1 MKYVFIVNPESA
13 KGNAMKIIG
22 NIEKVCKKE
31 KLEYEIC
38 YTLAPGD
45 ATRLAQSYKDQE
57 NIIYA
62 VGGDGT
68 LSEVLNGIVGTKNKL
83 GIIPAGSGNDFYRT
97 IKELGKTEIKSDV
110 GVINGKYF
118 LNIACVGIDAEV
130 ANNVP
135 LMKKKNIKI
144 KNLYTAS
151 IIYTFTH
158 FKFKEIHFESE
169 EKDETN
175 NFTILSICNG
185 RYYGG
190 GYNISPKASLEDGT
204 FEVYYTEKQKMPTI
218 INLLL
223 KLKKGKLEE
232 DKRIQHFKTNK
243 IQVTSKQPIRFNV
256 DGETIE
262 NTKFEI
268 KIIQNAVTIYHNAN
282 LEKSFLSVR
291 GRFLNWHFCQL
302 GDVSLT
308 DKSVRWG
315 THLQQSKNKANYWNT
330 SKI

>member
-1 MKYVFIVNPESA
+1 MKYIFIVNPESA

-22 NIEKVCKKE
+22 NIEKVCKQE
-31 KLEYEIC
+31 HIEYEVC
-38 YTLAPGD
+38 YTLAQGD
-45 ATRLAQSYKDQE
+45 ATRLAQSYKDEE

-68 LSEVLNGIVGTKNKL
+68 LSEVLNGGVGTKNKI

-97 IKELGKTEIKSDV
+97 VKELGKTEIESDV
-110 GVINGKYF
+110 GVVNGKYF

-135 LMKKKNIKI
+135 LMKKKNVKV

-151 IIYTFTH
+151 ILYTFTH
-158 FKFKEIHFESE
+158 FKFKQIHFKSQ
-169 EKDETN
+169 EKDEKGK
-175 NFTILSICNG
+175 FTILSICNG

-190 GYNISPKASLEDGT
+190 GYNISPKASLEDNY
-204 FEVYYTEKQKMPTI
+204 FDVYYINKLRLSSI

-223 KLKKGKLEE
+223 KLKKGKLEQ
-232 DKRIQHFKTNK
+232 DKRTNHFKTNN
-243 IQVTSKQPIRFNV
+243 ITVTSEEPIRFNV

-268 KIIQNAVTIYHNAN
+268 KIIPKAIKIYHNAE
-282 LEKSFLSVR
+282 LESKFLSV
-291 GRFLNWHFCQL
+291 
-302 GDVSLT
+302 
-308 DKSVRWG
+308 
-315 THLQQSKNKANYWNT
+315 
-330 SKI
+330 

>member
-1 MKYVFIVNPESA
+1 MKYIFIVNPESA

-22 NIEKVCKKE
+22 NIEKVCKQE
-31 KLEYEIC
+31 HIEYEVC
-38 YTLAPGD
+38 YTLAQGD
-45 ATRLAQSYKDQE
+45 ATRLAQSYKDDE

-68 LSEVLNGIVGTKNKL
+68 LSEVLNGVVGTKNKI

-97 IKELGKTEIKSDV
+97 VKELGKTEIESDV
-110 GVINGKYF
+110 GVVNGKYF

-135 LMKKKNIKI
+135 LMKKKNVKV

-151 IIYTFTH
+151 ILYTFTH
-158 FKFKEIHFESE
+158 FKFKQIHFKSQ
-169 EKDETN
+169 EKDEKG

-190 GYNISPKASLEDGT
+190 GYNISPKASLEDNY
-204 FEVYYTEKQKMPTI
+204 FDVYYINKLRLPSI

-223 KLKKGKLEE
+223 KLKKGKLEQ
-232 DKRIQHFKTNK
+232 DKRTNHFKTNN
-243 IQVTSKQPIRFNV
+243 ITVTSEEPIRFNV

-268 KIIQNAVTIYHNAN
+268 KIIPKAIKIYHNAE
-282 LEKSFLSVR
+282 LESKFLSV
-291 GRFLNWHFCQL
+291 
-302 GDVSLT
+302 
-308 DKSVRWG
+308 
-315 THLQQSKNKANYWNT
+315 
-330 SKI
+330 

>member
-1 MKYVFIVNPESA
+1 MKYIFIVNPESA

-22 NIEKVCKKE
+22 NIEKVCKQE
-31 KLEYEIC
+31 HIEYEVC
-38 YTLAPGD
+38 YSLAQGD
-45 ATRLAQSYKDQE
+45 ATRLAQSYKDEE

-68 LSEVLNGIVGTKNKL
+68 LSEVLNGVIGTKNKI

-97 IKELGKTEIKSDV
+97 VKELAKAEIESDV
-110 GVINGKYF
+110 GVVNGKYF

-135 LMKKKNIKI
+135 LMKKKNVKV

-151 IIYTFTH
+151 ILYTFTH
-158 FKFKEIHFESE
+158 FKFKQIHFKSQ
-169 EKDETN
+169 EKDEKG

-190 GYNISPKASLEDGT
+190 GYNISPKASLEDNY
-204 FEVYYTEKQKMPTI
+204 FDVYYINKLRLPSI

-223 KLKKGKLEE
+223 KLKKGKLEQ
-232 DKRIQHFKTNK
+232 DKRTNHFKTNN
-243 IQVTSKQPIRFNV
+243 ITVTSEEPIRFNV

-268 KIIQNAVTIYHNAN
+268 KIIPKAIKIYHNAE
-282 LEKSFLSVR
+282 LESKFLSV
-291 GRFLNWHFCQL
+291 
-302 GDVSLT
+302 
-308 DKSVRWG
+308 
-315 THLQQSKNKANYWNT
+315 
-330 SKI
+330 

>member
-1 MKYVFIVNPESA
+1 MKYIFIVNPESA

-22 NIEKVCKKE
+22 NIEKVCKQE
-31 KLEYEIC
+31 HIEYEVC
-38 YTLAPGD
+38 YTLAQGD
-45 ATRLAQSYKDQE
+45 ATRLAQSYKDDE

-68 LSEVLNGIVGTKNKL
+68 LSEVLNGVIGTKNKI

-97 IKELGKTEIKSDV
+97 VKELAKAEIESDV
-110 GVINGKYF
+110 GVVNGKYF

-135 LMKKKNIKI
+135 LMKKKNVKV

-151 IIYTFTH
+151 ILYTFTH
-158 FKFKEIHFESE
+158 FKFKQIHFKSQ
-169 EKDETN
+169 EKDEKG

-190 GYNISPKASLEDGT
+190 GYNISPKASLEDNY
-204 FEVYYTEKQKMPTI
+204 FDVYYINKLRLPSI

-223 KLKKGKLEE
+223 KLKKGKLEQ
-232 DKRIQHFKTNK
+232 DKRTNHFKTNNST
-243 IQVTSKQPIRFNV
+243 VTSEEPIRFNV

-268 KIIQNAVTIYHNAN
+268 KIIPKAIKIYHNAE
-282 LEKSFLSVR
+282 LESKFLSV
-291 GRFLNWHFCQL
+291 
-302 GDVSLT
+302 
-308 DKSVRWG
+308 
-315 THLQQSKNKANYWNT
+315 
-330 SKI
+330 

>member
-1 MKYVFIVNPESA
+1 MKYIFIVNPESA

-22 NIEKVCKKE
+22 NIEKVCKQE
-31 KLEYEIC
+31 HIEYEVC
-38 YTLAPGD
+38 YTLAQGD
-45 ATRLAQSYKDQE
+45 ATRLAQSYKDEE

-68 LSEVLNGIVGTKNKL
+68 LSEVLNGVVGTKNKI

-97 IKELGKTEIKSDV
+97 VKELAKAEIESDV
-110 GVINGKYF
+110 GVVNGKYF

-135 LMKKKNIKI
+135 LMKKKNIKV

-151 IIYTFTH
+151 ILYTFTH
-158 FKFKEIHFESE
+158 FKFKQIHFKSQ
-169 EKDETN
+169 EKDEKG

-190 GYNISPKASLEDGT
+190 GYNISPKASLEDNY
-204 FEVYYTEKQKMPTI
+204 FDVYYINKLRLPSI

-223 KLKKGKLEE
+223 KLKKGKLEQ
-232 DKRIQHFKTNK
+232 DKRTNHFKTNN
-243 IQVTSKQPIRFNV
+243 ITVTSEEPIRFNV

-268 KIIQNAVTIYHNAN
+268 KIIPKAIKIYHNAE
-282 LEKSFLSVR
+282 LESKFLSV
-291 GRFLNWHFCQL
+291 
-302 GDVSLT
+302 
-308 DKSVRWG
+308 
-315 THLQQSKNKANYWNT
+315 
-330 SKI
+330 

>member
-1 MKYVFIVNPESA
+1 MKYIFIVNPESA

-22 NIEKVCKKE
+22 NIEKVCKQE
-31 KLEYEIC
+31 HIEYEVC
-38 YTLAPGD
+38 YTLAQGD
-45 ATRLAQSYKDQE
+45 ATRLAQSYKDDE

-68 LSEVLNGIVGTKNKL
+68 LSEVLNGVIGTKNKI

-97 IKELGKTEIKSDV
+97 VKELGKTEIESDV
-110 GVINGKYF
+110 GVVNGKYF

-135 LMKKKNIKI
+135 LMKKKNVKV

-151 IIYTFTH
+151 ILYTFTH
-158 FKFKEIHFESE
+158 FKFKQIHFKSQ
-169 EKDETN
+169 EKDEKG

-190 GYNISPKASLEDGT
+190 GYNISPKASLEDNY
-204 FEVYYTEKQKMPTI
+204 FDVYYINKLRLSSI

-223 KLKKGKLEE
+223 KLKKGKLEQ
-232 DKRIQHFKTNK
+232 DKRTNHFKTNN
-243 IQVTSKQPIRFNV
+243 ITVTSEEPIRFNV

-268 KIIQNAVTIYHNAN
+268 KIIPKAIKIYHNAE
-282 LEKSFLSVR
+282 LESKFLSV
-291 GRFLNWHFCQL
+291 
-302 GDVSLT
+302 
-308 DKSVRWG
+308 
-315 THLQQSKNKANYWNT
+315 
-330 SKI
+330 

>member
-1 MKYVFIVNPESA
+1 MKYIFIVNPESA

-22 NIEKVCKKE
+22 NIEKVCKQE
-31 KLEYEIC
+31 HIEYEVC
-38 YTLAPGD
+38 YTLAQGD
-45 ATRLAQSYKDQE
+45 ATRLAQSYKDDE

-68 LSEVLNGIVGTKNKL
+68 LSEVLNGVIGTKNKI

-97 IKELGKTEIKSDV
+97 VKELGKTEIESDV
-110 GVINGKYF
+110 GVVNGKYF

-135 LMKKKNIKI
+135 LMKKKNIKV

-151 IIYTFTH
+151 ILYTFTH
-158 FKFKEIHFESE
+158 FKFKQIHFKSQ
-169 EKDETN
+169 EKDEKG

-190 GYNISPKASLEDGT
+190 GYNISPKASLEDNY
-204 FEVYYTEKQKMPTI
+204 FDVYYINKLRLPSI

-223 KLKKGKLEE
+223 KLKKGKLEQ
-232 DKRIQHFKTNK
+232 DKRTNHFKTNN
-243 IQVTSKQPIRFNV
+243 ITVTSEEPIRFNV

-268 KIIQNAVTIYHNAN
+268 KIIPKAIKIYHNVE
-282 LEKSFLSVR
+282 LESKFLSV
-291 GRFLNWHFCQL
+291 
-302 GDVSLT
+302 
-308 DKSVRWG
+308 
-315 THLQQSKNKANYWNT
+315 
-330 SKI
+330 

>member
-1 MKYVFIVNPESA
+1 MKYIFIVNPESA

-22 NIEKVCKKE
+22 NIEKVCKQE
-31 KLEYEIC
+31 HIEYEVC
-38 YTLAPGD
+38 YTLAQGD
-45 ATRLAQSYKDQE
+45 ATRLAQSYKDDE

-68 LSEVLNGIVGTKNKL
+68 LSEVLNGVIGTKNKI

-97 IKELGKTEIKSDV
+97 VKELAKAEIESDV
-110 GVINGKYF
+110 GVVNGKYF

-135 LMKKKNIKI
+135 LMKKKNVKV

-151 IIYTFTH
+151 ILYTFTH
-158 FKFKEIHFESE
+158 FKFKQIHFKSQ
-169 EKDETN
+169 EKDEKG

-190 GYNISPKASLEDGT
+190 GYNISPKASLEDNY
-204 FEVYYTEKQKMPTI
+204 FDVYYINKLRLPSI

-223 KLKKGKLEE
+223 KLKKGKLEQ
-232 DKRIQHFKTNK
+232 DKRTNHFKTNN
-243 IQVTSKQPIRFNV
+243 ITVTSEEPIRFNV

-268 KIIQNAVTIYHNAN
+268 KIIPKAIKIYHNAE
-282 LEKSFLSVR
+282 LESKFLSV
-291 GRFLNWHFCQL
+291 
-302 GDVSLT
+302 
-308 DKSVRWG
+308 
-315 THLQQSKNKANYWNT
+315 
-330 SKI
+330 

>member
-1 MKYVFIVNPESA
+1 MKYIFIVNPESA

-22 NIEKVCKKE
+22 NIEKVCKQE
-31 KLEYEIC
+31 HIEYEVC
-38 YTLAPGD
+38 YTLAQGD
-45 ATRLAQSYKDQE
+45 ATRLAQSYKDDE

-68 LSEVLNGIVGTKNKL
+68 LSEVLNGVVGTKNKI

-97 IKELGKTEIKSDV
+97 VKELGKTEIESDV
-110 GVINGKYF
+110 GVVNRKYF

-135 LMKKKNIKI
+135 LMKKKNVKV

-151 IIYTFTH
+151 ILYTFTH
-158 FKFKEIHFESE
+158 FKFKQIHFKSQ
-169 EKDETN
+169 EKDEKG

-190 GYNISPKASLEDGT
+190 GYNISPKASLEDNY
-204 FEVYYTEKQKMPTI
+204 FDVYYINKLRLPSI

-223 KLKKGKLEE
+223 KLKKGKLEQ
-232 DKRIQHFKTNK
+232 DKRTNHFKTNN
-243 IQVTSKQPIRFNV
+243 ITVTSEEPIRFNV

-268 KIIQNAVTIYHNAN
+268 KIIPKAIKIYHNAE
-282 LEKSFLSVR
+282 LESKFLSV
-291 GRFLNWHFCQL
+291 
-302 GDVSLT
+302 
-308 DKSVRWG
+308 
-315 THLQQSKNKANYWNT
+315 
-330 SKI
+330 

>member
-1 MKYVFIVNPESA
+1 MKYIFIVNPESA

-22 NIEKVCKKE
+22 NIEKVCKQE
-31 KLEYEIC
+31 HIEYEVC
-38 YTLAPGD
+38 YTLAQGD
-45 ATRLAQSYKDQE
+45 ATRLAQSYKDEE

-68 LSEVLNGIVGTKNKL
+68 LSEVLNGVVGTKNRI

-97 IKELGKTEIKSDV
+97 VKELGKTEIESDV

-135 LMKKKNIKI
+135 LMKKKNVKV

-151 IIYTFTH
+151 ILYTFTH
-158 FKFKEIHFESE
+158 FKFKQIHFKSQ
-169 EKDETN
+169 EKDEKG

-190 GYNISPKASLEDGT
+190 GYNISPKASLEDNY
-204 FEVYYTEKQKMPTI
+204 FDVYYINKLRLPSI
-218 INLLL
+218 VNLLL
-223 KLKKGKLEE
+223 KLKKGKLEQ
-232 DKRIQHFKTNK
+232 DKRTNHFKTNN
-243 IQVTSKQPIRFNV
+243 ITVTSEEPIRFNV

-268 KIIQNAVTIYHNAN
+268 KIIPKAIKISHNAE
-282 LEKSFLSVR
+282 LESKFLSV
-291 GRFLNWHFCQL
+291 
-302 GDVSLT
+302 
-308 DKSVRWG
+308 
-315 THLQQSKNKANYWNT
+315 
-330 SKI
+330 

>member
-1 MKYVFIVNPESA
+1 MKYIFIVNPESA

-22 NIEKVCKKE
+22 NIEKVCKQE
-31 KLEYEIC
+31 HMEYEVC
-38 YTLAPGD
+38 YTLAQGD
-45 ATRLAQSYKDQE
+45 ATRIAQSYKDEE

-68 LSEVLNGIVGTKNKL
+68 LSEVLNGVVGTKNKI

-97 IKELGKTEIKSDV
+97 IKELGKTEIESDV
-110 GVINGKYF
+110 GVVNGKYF

-135 LMKKKNIKI
+135 LMKKKNVKV

-158 FKFKEIHFESE
+158 FKFKQIHFKSQEKE
-169 EKDETN
+169 ETGS
-175 NFTILSICNG
+175 FSILSICNG

-190 GYNISPKASLEDGT
+190 GYNISPKASLDDNY
-204 FEVYYTEKQKMPTI
+204 FDVYYINKLRLPSI
-218 INLLL
+218 IKLLL
-223 KLKKGKLEE
+223 KLKKGKLEQ
-232 DKRIQHFKTNK
+232 DKRTNHFKTNN
-243 IQVTSKQPIRFNV
+243 ITVTSEEPIRFNV

-268 KIIQNAVTIYHNAN
+268 KIIPKAIKIYHNAE
-282 LEKSFLSVR
+282 LENKFLSV
-291 GRFLNWHFCQL
+291 
-302 GDVSLT
+302 
-308 DKSVRWG
+308 
-315 THLQQSKNKANYWNT
+315 
-330 SKI
+330 

>member
-1 MKYVFIVNPESA
+1 MKYIFIVNPESA

-22 NIEKVCKKE
+22 NIEKVCKQE
-31 KLEYEIC
+31 HIEYEVC
-38 YTLAPGD
+38 YTLAQED
-45 ATRLAQSYKDQE
+45 ATRLAQSYKDDE

-68 LSEVLNGIVGTKNKL
+68 LSEVLNGVIGTKNKI

-97 IKELGKTEIKSDV
+97 VKELAKAEIESDV
-110 GVINGKYF
+110 GVVNGKYF

-135 LMKKKNIKI
+135 LMKKKNVKV

-151 IIYTFTH
+151 ILYTFTH
-158 FKFKEIHFESE
+158 FKFKQIHFKSQ
-169 EKDETN
+169 EKDEKG

-190 GYNISPKASLEDGT
+190 GYNISPKASLEDNY
-204 FEVYYTEKQKMPTI
+204 FDVYYINKLRLPSI

-223 KLKKGKLEE
+223 KLKKGKLEQ
-232 DKRIQHFKTNK
+232 DKRTNHFKTNN
-243 IQVTSKQPIRFNV
+243 ITVTSEEPIRFNV

-268 KIIQNAVTIYHNAN
+268 KIIPKAIKIYHNAE
-282 LEKSFLSVR
+282 LESKFLSV
-291 GRFLNWHFCQL
+291 
-302 GDVSLT
+302 
-308 DKSVRWG
+308 
-315 THLQQSKNKANYWNT
+315 
-330 SKI
+330 

>member
-1 MKYVFIVNPESA
+1 MKYIFIVNPESA

-22 NIEKVCKKE
+22 NIEKVCKQE
-31 KLEYEIC
+31 HIEYEVC
-38 YTLAPGD
+38 YTLAQGD
-45 ATRLAQSYKDQE
+45 ATRLAQSYKDEE

-68 LSEVLNGIVGTKNKL
+68 LSEVLNGVVGTKNKI

-97 IKELGKTEIKSDV
+97 VKELGKTEIESDV
-110 GVINGKYF
+110 GVVNGKYF

-135 LMKKKNIKI
+135 LMKKKNVKV

-151 IIYTFTH
+151 ILYTFTH
-158 FKFKEIHFESE
+158 FKFKQIHFKSQ
-169 EKDETN
+169 EKDEKG

-190 GYNISPKASLEDGT
+190 GYNISPKASLDDNY
-204 FEVYYTEKQKMPTI
+204 FDVYYINKLRLPSI

-223 KLKKGKLEE
+223 KLKKGKLEQ
-232 DKRIQHFKTNK
+232 DKRTNHFKTNN
-243 IQVTSKQPIRFNV
+243 ITVTSEEPIRFNV

-268 KIIQNAVTIYHNAN
+268 KIIPKAIKIYHNAE
-282 LEKSFLSVR
+282 LESKFLSV
-291 GRFLNWHFCQL
+291 
-302 GDVSLT
+302 
-308 DKSVRWG
+308 
-315 THLQQSKNKANYWNT
+315 
-330 SKI
+330 

>member
-1 MKYVFIVNPESA
+1 MKYIFIVNPESA

-22 NIEKVCKKE
+22 NIEKVCKQE
-31 KLEYEIC
+31 HIEYEVC
-38 YTLAPGD
+38 YTLAQGD
-45 ATRLAQSYKDQE
+45 ATRLAQSYKDDE

-68 LSEVLNGIVGTKNKL
+68 LSEVLNGVIGTKNKI

-97 IKELGKTEIKSDV
+97 VKELAKAEIESDV
-110 GVINGKYF
+110 GVVNGKYF

-135 LMKKKNIKI
+135 LMKKKNVKV

-151 IIYTFTH
+151 ILYTFTH
-158 FKFKEIHFESE
+158 FKFKQIHFKSQ
-169 EKDETN
+169 EKDEKG

-190 GYNISPKASLEDGT
+190 GYNISPKASLEDNY
-204 FEVYYTEKQKMPTI
+204 FDVYYINKLTLPSI

-223 KLKKGKLEE
+223 KLKKGKLEQ
-232 DKRIQHFKTNK
+232 DKRTNHFKTNN
-243 IQVTSKQPIRFNV
+243 ITVTSEEPIRFNV

-268 KIIQNAVTIYHNAN
+268 KIIPKAIKIYHNAE
-282 LEKSFLSVR
+282 LESKFLSV
-291 GRFLNWHFCQL
+291 
-302 GDVSLT
+302 
-308 DKSVRWG
+308 
-315 THLQQSKNKANYWNT
+315 
-330 SKI
+330 

>member
-1 MKYVFIVNPESA
+1 MKYIFIVNPESA

-22 NIEKVCKKE
+22 NIEKVCKQE
-31 KLEYEIC
+31 HIEYEVC
-38 YTLAPGD
+38 YTLAQGD
-45 ATRLAQSYKDQE
+45 ATRLAQSYKDEE

-68 LSEVLNGIVGTKNKL
+68 LSEVLNGVVGTKNKI

-97 IKELGKTEIKSDV
+97 VKELGKTEIESDV
-110 GVINGKYF
+110 GVVNGKYF

-135 LMKKKNIKI
+135 LMKKKNIKV
-144 KNLYTAS
+144 KNLYTAT
-151 IIYTFTH
+151 ILYTFTH
-158 FKFKEIHFESE
+158 FKFKQIHFKSQ
-169 EKDETN
+169 EKDEKG

-190 GYNISPKASLEDGT
+190 GYNISPKASLEDNY
-204 FEVYYTEKQKMPTI
+204 FDVYYINKLRLPSI

-223 KLKKGKLEE
+223 KLKKGKLEQ
-232 DKRIQHFKTNK
+232 DKRTNHFKTNN
-243 IQVTSKQPIRFNV
+243 ITVTSEEPIRFNV

-268 KIIQNAVTIYHNAN
+268 KIIPKAIKIYHNVE
-282 LEKSFLSVR
+282 LESKFLSV
-291 GRFLNWHFCQL
+291 
-302 GDVSLT
+302 
-308 DKSVRWG
+308 
-315 THLQQSKNKANYWNT
+315 
-330 SKI
+330 

>member
-1 MKYVFIVNPESA
+1 MKYIFIVNPESA

-22 NIEKVCKKE
+22 NIEKVCKQE
-31 KLEYEIC
+31 HIEYEVC
-38 YTLAPGD
+38 YTLAQGD
-45 ATRLAQSYKDQE
+45 ATRLAQSYKDDE

-68 LSEVLNGIVGTKNKL
+68 LSEVLNGVIGTKNKI

-97 IKELGKTEIKSDV
+97 VKELAKAEIESDV
-110 GVINGKYF
+110 GVVNGKYF

-135 LMKKKNIKI
+135 LMKKKNVKV

-151 IIYTFTH
+151 ILYTFTH
-158 FKFKEIHFESE
+158 FKFKQIHFKSQ
-169 EKDETN
+169 EKDEKG

-190 GYNISPKASLEDGT
+190 GYNISPKASLEDNN
-204 FEVYYTEKQKMPTI
+204 FDVYYINKLRLPSI

-223 KLKKGKLEE
+223 KLKKGKLEQ
-232 DKRIQHFKTNK
+232 DKRTNHFKTNN
-243 IQVTSKQPIRFNV
+243 ITVTSEEPIRFNV

-268 KIIQNAVTIYHNAN
+268 KIIPKAIKIYHNVE
-282 LEKSFLSVR
+282 LESKFLSV
-291 GRFLNWHFCQL
+291 
-302 GDVSLT
+302 
-308 DKSVRWG
+308 
-315 THLQQSKNKANYWNT
+315 
-330 SKI
+330 

>member
-1 MKYVFIVNPESA
+1 MKYIFIVNPESA

-22 NIEKVCKKE
+22 NIEKVCKQE
-31 KLEYEIC
+31 HIEYEVC
-38 YTLAPGD
+38 YTLAQGD
-45 ATRLAQSYKDQE
+45 ATRLAQSYKDDE

-68 LSEVLNGIVGTKNKL
+68 LSEVLNGVIGTKNKI

-97 IKELGKTEIKSDV
+97 VKELAKAEIESDV
-110 GVINGKYF
+110 GVVNGKYF

-135 LMKKKNIKI
+135 LMKKKNIKV

-151 IIYTFTH
+151 ILYTFTH
-158 FKFKEIHFESE
+158 FKFKQIHFKSQ
-169 EKDETN
+169 EKDEKG

-190 GYNISPKASLEDGT
+190 GYNISPKASLEDNY
-204 FEVYYTEKQKMPTI
+204 FDVYYINKLRLPSI

-223 KLKKGKLEE
+223 KLKKGKLEQ
-232 DKRIQHFKTNK
+232 DKRTNHFKTNN
-243 IQVTSKQPIRFNV
+243 ITVTSEEPIRFNV

-268 KIIQNAVTIYHNAN
+268 KIIPKAIKIYHNAE
-282 LEKSFLSVR
+282 LESKFLSV
-291 GRFLNWHFCQL
+291 
-302 GDVSLT
+302 
-308 DKSVRWG
+308 
-315 THLQQSKNKANYWNT
+315 
-330 SKI
+330 

>member
-1 MKYVFIVNPESA
+1 MKYIFIVNPESA

-22 NIEKVCKKE
+22 NIEKVCKQE
-31 KLEYEIC
+31 HIEYEVC
-38 YTLAPGD
+38 YTLAQGD
-45 ATRLAQSYKDQE
+45 ATRLAQSYKDDE

-68 LSEVLNGIVGTKNKL
+68 LSEVLNGVIGTKNKI

-97 IKELGKTEIKSDV
+97 VKELGKTEIESDV
-110 GVINGKYF
+110 GVVNGKYF

-135 LMKKKNIKI
+135 LMKKKNIKV

-151 IIYTFTH
+151 ILYTFTH
-158 FKFKEIHFESE
+158 FKFKQIHFKSQ
-169 EKDETN
+169 EKDEKG

-190 GYNISPKASLEDGT
+190 GYNISPKASLEDNY
-204 FEVYYTEKQKMPTI
+204 FDVYYINKLRLPSI

-223 KLKKGKLEE
+223 KLKKGKLEQ
-232 DKRIQHFKTNK
+232 DKRTNHFKTNN
-243 IQVTSKQPIRFNV
+243 ITVTSEEPIRFNV

-268 KIIQNAVTIYHNAN
+268 KIIPKAIKIYHNAE
-282 LEKSFLSVR
+282 LESKFLSV
-291 GRFLNWHFCQL
+291 
-302 GDVSLT
+302 
-308 DKSVRWG
+308 
-315 THLQQSKNKANYWNT
+315 
-330 SKI
+330 

>member
-1 MKYVFIVNPESA
+1 MKYIFIVNPESA

-22 NIEKVCKKE
+22 NIEKVCKQE
-31 KLEYEIC
+31 HIEYEVC
-38 YTLAPGD
+38 YTLAQGD
-45 ATRLAQSYKDQE
+45 ATRLAQSYKDE
-57 NIIYA
+57 EKIIYA

-68 LSEVLNGIVGTKNKL
+68 LSEVLNGVVGTKNKI

-97 IKELGKTEIKSDV
+97 VKELGKTEIESDV
-110 GVINGKYF
+110 GVVNGKYF

-135 LMKKKNIKI
+135 LMKKKNIKV

-151 IIYTFTH
+151 ILYTFTH
-158 FKFKEIHFESE
+158 FKFKQIHFKSQ
-169 EKDETN
+169 EKDEKG

-190 GYNISPKASLEDGT
+190 GYNISPKASLEDNY
-204 FEVYYTEKQKMPTI
+204 FDVYYINKLRLPSI

-223 KLKKGKLEE
+223 KLKKGKLEQ
-232 DKRIQHFKTNK
+232 DKRTNHFKTNN
-243 IQVTSKQPIRFNV
+243 ITVTSEEPIRFNV

-268 KIIQNAVTIYHNAN
+268 KIIPKAIKIYHNVE
-282 LEKSFLSVR
+282 LESKFLSV
-291 GRFLNWHFCQL
+291 
-302 GDVSLT
+302 
-308 DKSVRWG
+308 
-315 THLQQSKNKANYWNT
+315 
-330 SKI
+330 

>member
-1 MKYVFIVNPESA
+1 MKYIFIVNPESA

-22 NIEKVCKKE
+22 NIEKVCKQE
-31 KLEYEIC
+31 HIEYEVC
-38 YTLAPGD
+38 YTLAQGD
-45 ATRLAQSYKDQE
+45 ATRLAQSYKDDE

-68 LSEVLNGIVGTKNKL
+68 LSEVLNGVIGTKNKI

-97 IKELGKTEIKSDV
+97 VKELAKAEIESDV
-110 GVINGKYF
+110 GVVNGKYF

-135 LMKKKNIKI
+135 LMKKKNVKV

-151 IIYTFTH
+151 ILYTFTH
-158 FKFKEIHFESE
+158 FKFKQIHFKSQ
-169 EKDETN
+169 EKDEKG

-190 GYNISPKASLEDGT
+190 GYNISPKASLEDNY
-204 FEVYYTEKQKMPTI
+204 FDVYYMNKLRLPSI

-223 KLKKGKLEE
+223 KLKKGKLEQ
-232 DKRIQHFKTNK
+232 DKRTNHFKTNN
-243 IQVTSKQPIRFNV
+243 ITVTSEEPIRFNV

-268 KIIQNAVTIYHNAN
+268 KIIPKAIKIYHNAE
-282 LEKSFLSVR
+282 LESKFLSV
-291 GRFLNWHFCQL
+291 
-302 GDVSLT
+302 
-308 DKSVRWG
+308 
-315 THLQQSKNKANYWNT
+315 
-330 SKI
+330 

>member
-1 MKYVFIVNPESA
+1 MKYIFIVNPESA

-22 NIEKVCKKE
+22 NIEKVCKQE
-31 KLEYEIC
+31 HIEYEIC
-38 YTLAPGD
+38 YTLAQGD
-45 ATRLAQSYKDQE
+45 ATRLAQSYKDEE

-68 LSEVLNGIVGTKNKL
+68 LSEVLNGVVGTKNKI

-97 IKELGKTEIKSDV
+97 VKELGKTEIESDV

-135 LMKKKNIKI
+135 LMKKKNVKV

-151 IIYTFTH
+151 ILYTFTH
-158 FKFKEIHFESE
+158 FKFKQIHFKSQ
-169 EKDETN
+169 EKDEN
-175 NFTILSICNG
+175 GNFTILSICNG

-190 GYNISPKASLEDGT
+190 GYNISPKASLEDNY
-204 FEVYYTEKQKMPTI
+204 FDVYYINKLRLPSI

-223 KLKKGKLEE
+223 KLKKGKLEQ
-232 DKRIQHFKTNK
+232 DKRTNHFKTNN
-243 IQVTSKQPIRFNV
+243 ITVTSEEPIRFNV

-268 KIIQNAVTIYHNAN
+268 KIIPKAIKIYHNAE
-282 LEKSFLSVR
+282 LESKFLSV
-291 GRFLNWHFCQL
+291 
-302 GDVSLT
+302 
-308 DKSVRWG
+308 
-315 THLQQSKNKANYWNT
+315 
-330 SKI
+330 

>member
-1 MKYVFIVNPESA
+1 MKYIFIVNPESA

-22 NIEKVCKKE
+22 NIEKVCKQE
-31 KLEYEIC
+31 HIEYEVC
-38 YTLAPGD
+38 YTLAQGD
-45 ATRLAQSYKDQE
+45 ATRLAQSYKDDE

-68 LSEVLNGIVGTKNKL
+68 LSEVLNGVIGTKNKI

-97 IKELGKTEIKSDV
+97 VKELAKAEIESDV
-110 GVINGKYF
+110 GVVNGKYF

-135 LMKKKNIKI
+135 LMKKKNVKV

-151 IIYTFTH
+151 ILYTFTH
-158 FKFKEIHFESE
+158 FKFKQIHFKSQ
-169 EKDETN
+169 EKDEKG

-190 GYNISPKASLEDGT
+190 GYNISPKASLEDNN
-204 FEVYYTEKQKMPTI
+204 FDVYYINKLRLPSI

-223 KLKKGKLEE
+223 KLKKGKLEQ
-232 DKRIQHFKTNK
+232 DKRTNHFKTNN
-243 IQVTSKQPIRFNV
+243 ITVTSEEPIRFNV

-268 KIIQNAVTIYHNAN
+268 KIIPKAIKIYHNAE
-282 LEKSFLSVR
+282 LESKFLSV
-291 GRFLNWHFCQL
+291 
-302 GDVSLT
+302 
-308 DKSVRWG
+308 
-315 THLQQSKNKANYWNT
+315 
-330 SKI
+330 

>member
-1 MKYVFIVNPESA
+1 MKYIFIVNPESA

-22 NIEKVCKKE
+22 NIEKVCKQE
-31 KLEYEIC
+31 HIEYEVC
-38 YTLAPGD
+38 YTMEQGD
-45 ATRLAQSYKDQE
+45 ATRLAQSNIDEE

-68 LSEVLNGIVGTKNKL
+68 LSEVLNGVVGTKNKI

-97 IKELGKTEIKSDV
+97 VKELGKTEIESDV
-110 GVINGKYF
+110 GVVNGKYF

-135 LMKKKNIKI
+135 LMKKKNIKV

-151 IIYTFTH
+151 ILYTFTH
-158 FKFKEIHFESE
+158 FKFKQIHFKSQ
-169 EKDETN
+169 EKDEKG

-190 GYNISPKASLEDGT
+190 GYNISPKASLEDNY
-204 FEVYYTEKQKMPTI
+204 FDVYYINKLRLPSI

-223 KLKKGKLEE
+223 KLKKGKLEQ
-232 DKRIQHFKTNK
+232 DKRTNHFKTNN
-243 IQVTSKQPIRFNV
+243 ITVTSEEPIRFNV

-268 KIIQNAVTIYHNAN
+268 KIIPKAIKIYHNVE
-282 LEKSFLSVR
+282 LESKFLSV
-291 GRFLNWHFCQL
+291 
-302 GDVSLT
+302 
-308 DKSVRWG
+308 
-315 THLQQSKNKANYWNT
+315 
-330 SKI
+330 

>member
-1 MKYVFIVNPESA
+1 MKYIFIVNPESA

-22 NIEKVCKKE
+22 NIEKVCKQE
-31 KLEYEIC
+31 HIEYEVC
-38 YTLAPGD
+38 YTLAQGD
-45 ATRLAQSYKDQE
+45 ATRLAQSYKDDE

-68 LSEVLNGIVGTKNKL
+68 LSEVLNGVVGTKNKI

-97 IKELGKTEIKSDV
+97 VKELAKAEIESDV
-110 GVINGKYF
+110 GVVNGKYF

-135 LMKKKNIKI
+135 LMKKKNVKV

-151 IIYTFTH
+151 ILYTFPH
-158 FKFKEIHFESE
+158 FKFKQIHFKSQ
-169 EKDETN
+169 EKDEKG

-190 GYNISPKASLEDGT
+190 GYNISPKASLEDNY
-204 FEVYYTEKQKMPTI
+204 FDVYYINKLRLPSI

-223 KLKKGKLEE
+223 KLKKGKLEQ
-232 DKRIQHFKTNK
+232 DKRTNHFKTNN
-243 IQVTSKQPIRFNV
+243 ITVTSEEPIRFNV

-268 KIIQNAVTIYHNAN
+268 KIIPKAIKIYHNAE
-282 LEKSFLSVR
+282 LESKFLSV
-291 GRFLNWHFCQL
+291 
-302 GDVSLT
+302 
-308 DKSVRWG
+308 
-315 THLQQSKNKANYWNT
+315 
-330 SKI
+330 

>member
-1 MKYVFIVNPESA
+1 MKYIFIVNPESA

-22 NIEKVCKKE
+22 NIEKICKQRE
-31 KLEYEIC
+31 IEYEVC
-38 YTLAPGD
+38 YTLEQGD
-45 ATRLAQSYKDQE
+45 ATRLTQSYKEEE

-68 LSEVLNGIVGTKNKL
+68 LSEVLNGVIGTKNKL

-97 IKELGKTEIKSDV
+97 IKELGKKEIKTDV

-135 LMKKKNIKI
+135 LMKKKNIKV

-151 IIYTFTH
+151 ILYTFTH
-158 FKFKEIHFESE
+158 FKFKQIHFKSQ
-169 EKDETN
+169 EKDEKG

-190 GYNISPKASLEDGT
+190 GYNISPKASLEDNY
-204 FEVYYTEKQKMPTI
+204 FDVYYINKLRLPSI

-223 KLKKGKLEE
+223 KLKKGKLEQ
-232 DKRIQHFKTNK
+232 DKRTNHFKTNN
-243 IQVTSKQPIRFNV
+243 ITVTSEEPIRFNV

-268 KIIQNAVTIYHNAN
+268 KIIPKAIKIYHNVE
-282 LEKSFLSVR
+282 LESKFLSV
-291 GRFLNWHFCQL
+291 
-302 GDVSLT
+302 
-308 DKSVRWG
+308 
-315 THLQQSKNKANYWNT
+315 
-330 SKI
+330 

>member
-1 MKYVFIVNPESA
+1 MKYIFIVNPESA

-22 NIEKVCKKE
+22 NIEKVCKQE
-31 KLEYEIC
+31 HIEYEVC
-38 YTLAPGD
+38 YTLAQGD
-45 ATRLAQSYKDQE
+45 ATRLAQSYKDDE

-68 LSEVLNGIVGTKNKL
+68 LSEVLNGVVGTKNKI

-97 IKELGKTEIKSDV
+97 VKELAKAEIESDV
-110 GVINGKYF
+110 GVVNGKYF

-135 LMKKKNIKI
+135 LMKKKNVKV

-151 IIYTFTH
+151 ILYTFTH
-158 FKFKEIHFESE
+158 FKFKQIHFKSQ
-169 EKDETN
+169 EKDEKG

-190 GYNISPKASLEDGT
+190 GYNISPKASLEDNN
-204 FEVYYTEKQKMPTI
+204 FDVYYINKLRLPSI

-223 KLKKGKLEE
+223 KLKKGKLEQ
-232 DKRIQHFKTNK
+232 DKRTNHFKTNN
-243 IQVTSKQPIRFNV
+243 ITVTSEEPIRFNV

-268 KIIQNAVTIYHNAN
+268 KIIPKAIKIYHNAE
-282 LEKSFLSVR
+282 LESKFLSV
-291 GRFLNWHFCQL
+291 
-302 GDVSLT
+302 
-308 DKSVRWG
+308 
-315 THLQQSKNKANYWNT
+315 
-330 SKI
+330 

>member
-1 MKYVFIVNPESA
+1 MKYIFIVNPESA

-22 NIEKVCKKE
+22 NIEKVCKQE
-31 KLEYEIC
+31 HIEYEVC
-38 YTLAPGD
+38 YTLAQGD
-45 ATRLAQSYKDQE
+45 ATRLAQSYKDDE

-68 LSEVLNGIVGTKNKL
+68 LSEVLNGVIGTKNKI

-97 IKELGKTEIKSDV
+97 VKELAKAEIESDV
-110 GVINGKYF
+110 GVVNGKYF

-135 LMKKKNIKI
+135 LMKKKNVKV

-151 IIYTFTH
+151 ILYTFTH
-158 FKFKEIHFESE
+158 FKFKKIHFKSQ
-169 EKDETN
+169 EKDEKG

-190 GYNISPKASLEDGT
+190 GYNISPKASLEDNY
-204 FEVYYTEKQKMPTI
+204 FDVYYINKLRLPSI

-223 KLKKGKLEE
+223 KLKKGKLEQ
-232 DKRIQHFKTNK
+232 DKRTNHFKTNN
-243 IQVTSKQPIRFNV
+243 ITVTSEEPIRFNV

-268 KIIQNAVTIYHNAN
+268 KIIPKAIKIYHNAE
-282 LEKSFLSVR
+282 LESKFLSV
-291 GRFLNWHFCQL
+291 
-302 GDVSLT
+302 
-308 DKSVRWG
+308 
-315 THLQQSKNKANYWNT
+315 
-330 SKI
+330 

>member
-1 MKYVFIVNPESA
+1 MKYIFIVNPESA

-22 NIEKVCKKE
+22 NIEKVCKQE
-31 KLEYEIC
+31 HIEYEVC
-38 YTLAPGD
+38 YTLAQGD
-45 ATRLAQSYKDQE
+45 ATRLAQSYKDDE

-68 LSEVLNGIVGTKNKL
+68 LSEVLNGVIGTKNKI

-97 IKELGKTEIKSDV
+97 VKELAKAEIESDV
-110 GVINGKYF
+110 GVVNGKYF

-135 LMKKKNIKI
+135 LMKKKNVKV

-151 IIYTFTH
+151 ILYTFTH
-158 FKFKEIHFESE
+158 FKFKQIYFKSQ
-169 EKDETN
+169 EKDEKG

-190 GYNISPKASLEDGT
+190 GYNISPKASLEDNY
-204 FEVYYTEKQKMPTI
+204 FDVYYINKLRLPSI

-223 KLKKGKLEE
+223 KLKKGKLEQ
-232 DKRIQHFKTNK
+232 DKRTNHFKTNN
-243 IQVTSKQPIRFNV
+243 ITVTSEEPIRFNV

-268 KIIQNAVTIYHNAN
+268 KIIPKAIKIYHNAE
-282 LEKSFLSVR
+282 LESKFLSV
-291 GRFLNWHFCQL
+291 
-302 GDVSLT
+302 
-308 DKSVRWG
+308 
-315 THLQQSKNKANYWNT
+315 
-330 SKI
+330 

>member
-1 MKYVFIVNPESA
+1 MKYIFIVNPESA

-22 NIEKVCKKE
+22 NIEKVCKQE
-31 KLEYEIC
+31 HIEYEVC
-38 YTLAPGD
+38 YTLAQGD
-45 ATRLAQSYKDQE
+45 ATRLAQSYKDEE

-68 LSEVLNGIVGTKNKL
+68 LSEVLNGVVGTKNKI

-97 IKELGKTEIKSDV
+97 VKELAKAEIESDV
-110 GVINGKYF
+110 GVVNGKYF

-135 LMKKKNIKI
+135 LMKKKNVKV

-151 IIYTFTH
+151 ILYTFTH
-158 FKFKEIHFESE
+158 FKFKQIHFKSQ
-169 EKDETN
+169 EKDEKG

-190 GYNISPKASLEDGT
+190 GYNISPKASLEDNY
-204 FEVYYTEKQKMPTI
+204 FDVYYINKLRLPSI

-223 KLKKGKLEE
+223 KLKKGKLEQ
-232 DKRIQHFKTNK
+232 DKRTNHFKTDN
-243 IQVTSKQPIRFNV
+243 ITVTSEEPIRFNV

-268 KIIQNAVTIYHNAN
+268 KIIPKAIKIYHNAE
-282 LEKSFLSVR
+282 LESKFLSV
-291 GRFLNWHFCQL
+291 
-302 GDVSLT
+302 
-308 DKSVRWG
+308 
-315 THLQQSKNKANYWNT
+315 
-330 SKI
+330 

>member
-1 MKYVFIVNPESA
+1 MKYIFIVNPESA

-22 NIEKVCKKE
+22 NIEKVCKQE
-31 KLEYEIC
+31 HIEYEVC
-38 YTLAPGD
+38 YTLAQGD
-45 ATRLAQSYKDQE
+45 ATRLAQSYKDEE

-68 LSEVLNGIVGTKNKL
+68 LSEVLNGVVGTKNKI

-97 IKELGKTEIKSDV
+97 VKELGKTEIESDV
-110 GVINGKYF
+110 GAINGKYF

-135 LMKKKNIKI
+135 LMKKKNVKV

-151 IIYTFTH
+151 ILYTFTH
-158 FKFKEIHFESE
+158 FKFKQIHFKSQ
-169 EKDETN
+169 EKDEKG

-190 GYNISPKASLEDGT
+190 GYNISPKASLEDNY
-204 FEVYYTEKQKMPTI
+204 FDVYYINKLRLPSI

-223 KLKKGKLEE
+223 KLKKGKLEQ
-232 DKRIQHFKTNK
+232 DKRTNHFKTKN
-243 IQVTSKQPIRFNV
+243 ITVTSEEPIRFNV

-268 KIIQNAVTIYHNAN
+268 KIIPKAIKIYHNAE
-282 LEKSFLSVR
+282 LESKFLSV
-291 GRFLNWHFCQL
+291 
-302 GDVSLT
+302 
-308 DKSVRWG
+308 
-315 THLQQSKNKANYWNT
+315 
-330 SKI
+330 

>member
-1 MKYVFIVNPESA
+1 MKYIFIVNPESA

-22 NIEKVCKKE
+22 NIEKVCKQE
-31 KLEYEIC
+31 HIEYEVC
-38 YTLAPGD
+38 YTLAQGD
-45 ATRLAQSYKDQE
+45 ATRLTQSYRDEE

-68 LSEVLNGIVGTKNKL
+68 LSEVLNGVVGTKNKI

-97 IKELGKTEIKSDV
+97 VKELGKTEIESDV

-135 LMKKKNIKI
+135 LMKKKNVKV

-151 IIYTFTH
+151 ILYTFTH
-158 FKFKEIHFESE
+158 FKFKQIHFKSQ
-169 EKDETN
+169 EKDEKG

-190 GYNISPKASLEDGT
+190 GYNISPKASLEDNY
-204 FEVYYTEKQKMPTI
+204 FDVYYINKLRLPSI

-223 KLKKGKLEE
+223 KLKKGKLEQ
-232 DKRIQHFKTNK
+232 DKRTNHFKTKN
-243 IQVTSKQPIRFNV
+243 ITVTSEEPIRFNV
-256 DGETIE
+256 DGETIK

-268 KIIQNAVTIYHNAN
+268 KIIPKAIKIYHNAE
-282 LEKSFLSVR
+282 LESKFLSV
-291 GRFLNWHFCQL
+291 
-302 GDVSLT
+302 
-308 DKSVRWG
+308 
-315 THLQQSKNKANYWNT
+315 
-330 SKI
+330 

>member
-1 MKYVFIVNPESA
+1 MKYIFIVNPESA

-22 NIEKVCKKE
+22 NIEKICKQRE
-31 KLEYEIC
+31 IEYEVC
-38 YTLAPGD
+38 YTLEQGD
-45 ATRLAQSYKDQE
+45 ATRLTQSYKEEE

-68 LSEVLNGIVGTKNKL
+68 LSEVLNGVIGTKNKL

-97 IKELGKTEIKSDV
+97 IKELGKKEIKTDV

-135 LMKKKNIKI
+135 LMKKKNIKV

-151 IIYTFTH
+151 ILYTFTH
-158 FKFKEIHFESE
+158 FKFKQIHFKSQ
-169 EKDETN
+169 EKDEKG

-190 GYNISPKASLEDGT
+190 GYNISPKASLEDNY
-204 FEVYYTEKQKMPTI
+204 FDVYYINKLRLTSI

-223 KLKKGKLEE
+223 KLKKGKLEQ
-232 DKRIQHFKTNK
+232 DKRTNHFKTNN
-243 IQVTSKQPIRFNV
+243 ITVTSEEPIRFNV

-268 KIIQNAVTIYHNAN
+268 KIIPKAIKIYHNVE
-282 LEKSFLSVR
+282 LESKFLSV
-291 GRFLNWHFCQL
+291 
-302 GDVSLT
+302 
-308 DKSVRWG
+308 
-315 THLQQSKNKANYWNT
+315 
-330 SKI
+330 

>member
-1 MKYVFIVNPESA
+1 MKYIFIVNPESA

-22 NIEKVCKKE
+22 NIEKICKQRKI
-31 KLEYEIC
+31 EYEVC
-38 YTLAPGD
+38 YTLEQGD
-45 ATRLAQSYKDQE
+45 ATRLTQSYKEEE

-68 LSEVLNGIVGTKNKL
+68 LSEVLNGVIGTKNKL

-97 IKELGKTEIKSDV
+97 VKELGKTEIESDV
-110 GVINGKYF
+110 GVVNGKYF

-135 LMKKKNIKI
+135 LMKKKNIKV

-151 IIYTFTH
+151 ILYTFTH
-158 FKFKEIHFESE
+158 FKFKQIHFKSQ
-169 EKDETN
+169 EKDEKG

-190 GYNISPKASLEDGT
+190 GYNISPKASLEDNY
-204 FEVYYTEKQKMPTI
+204 FDVYYINKLRLPSI

-223 KLKKGKLEE
+223 KLKKGKLEQ
-232 DKRIQHFKTNK
+232 DKRTNHFKTNN
-243 IQVTSKQPIRFNV
+243 ITVTSEEPIRFNV

-268 KIIQNAVTIYHNAN
+268 KIIPKAIKIYHNVE
-282 LEKSFLSVR
+282 LESKFLSV
-291 GRFLNWHFCQL
+291 
-302 GDVSLT
+302 
-308 DKSVRWG
+308 
-315 THLQQSKNKANYWNT
+315 
-330 SKI
+330 

>member
-1 MKYVFIVNPESA
+1 MKYIFIVNPESA

-22 NIEKVCKKE
+22 NIEKVCKQE
-31 KLEYEIC
+31 HIEYEVC
-38 YTLAPGD
+38 YTLAQGD
-45 ATRLAQSYKDQE
+45 ATRLAQSYKDDE

-68 LSEVLNGIVGTKNKL
+68 LSEVLNGVVGTKNKI

-97 IKELGKTEIKSDV
+97 VKELAKAEIESDV
-110 GVINGKYF
+110 GVVNGKYF

-135 LMKKKNIKI
+135 LMKKKNVKV

-151 IIYTFTH
+151 ILYTFTH
-158 FKFKEIHFESE
+158 FKFKQIHFKSQ
-169 EKDETN
+169 EKDEKG

-190 GYNISPKASLEDGT
+190 GYNITPKASLEDNY
-204 FEVYYTEKQKMPTI
+204 FDVYYINKLRLPSI

-223 KLKKGKLEE
+223 KLKKGKLEQ
-232 DKRIQHFKTNK
+232 DKRTNHFKTNN
-243 IQVTSKQPIRFNV
+243 ITVTSEEPIRFNV

-268 KIIQNAVTIYHNAN
+268 KIIPKAIKIYHNAE
-282 LEKSFLSVR
+282 LESKFLSV
-291 GRFLNWHFCQL
+291 
-302 GDVSLT
+302 
-308 DKSVRWG
+308 
-315 THLQQSKNKANYWNT
+315 
-330 SKI
+330 

>member
-1 MKYVFIVNPESA
+1 MKYIFIVNPESA

-22 NIEKVCKKE
+22 NIEKVCKQE
-31 KLEYEIC
+31 HIEYEVC
-38 YTLAPGD
+38 YTLAQGD
-45 ATRLAQSYKDQE
+45 ATRLAQSYKDEE

-68 LSEVLNGIVGTKNKL
+68 LSEVLNGVVGTKNKI

-97 IKELGKTEIKSDV
+97 VKELGKTEIESYV
-110 GVINGKYF
+110 GVVNGKYF

-135 LMKKKNIKI
+135 LMKKKNIKV

-151 IIYTFTH
+151 ILYTFTH
-158 FKFKEIHFESE
+158 FKFKQIHFKSQ
-169 EKDETN
+169 EKDEKG

-190 GYNISPKASLEDGT
+190 GYNISPKASLEDNY
-204 FEVYYTEKQKMPTI
+204 FDVYYINKLRLPSI

-223 KLKKGKLEE
+223 KLKKGKLEQ
-232 DKRIQHFKTNK
+232 DKRTNHFKTNN
-243 IQVTSKQPIRFNV
+243 ITVTSEEPIRFNV

-268 KIIQNAVTIYHNAN
+268 KIIPKAIKIYHNVE
-282 LEKSFLSVR
+282 LESKFLSV
-291 GRFLNWHFCQL
+291 
-302 GDVSLT
+302 
-308 DKSVRWG
+308 
-315 THLQQSKNKANYWNT
+315 
-330 SKI
+330 

>member
-1 MKYVFIVNPESA
+1 MKYIFIVNPESA

-22 NIEKVCKKE
+22 NIEKVCKQE
-31 KLEYEIC
+31 HIEYEVC
-38 YTLAPGD
+38 YTLAQGD
-45 ATRLAQSYKDQE
+45 ATRLAQSYKDDE

-68 LSEVLNGIVGTKNKL
+68 LSEVLNGVIGTKNKI
-83 GIIPAGSGNDFYRT
+83 GIIPTGSGNDFYRT
-97 IKELGKTEIKSDV
+97 VKELAKAEIESDV
-110 GVINGKYF
+110 GVVNGKYF

-135 LMKKKNIKI
+135 LMKKKNVKV

-151 IIYTFTH
+151 ILYTFTH
-158 FKFKEIHFESE
+158 FKFKQIHFKSQ
-169 EKDETN
+169 EKDEKG

-190 GYNISPKASLEDGT
+190 GYNISPKASLEDNY
-204 FEVYYTEKQKMPTI
+204 FDVYYINKLRLPSI

-223 KLKKGKLEE
+223 KLKKGKLEQ
-232 DKRIQHFKTNK
+232 DKRTNHFKTNN
-243 IQVTSKQPIRFNV
+243 ITVTSEEPIRFNV

-268 KIIQNAVTIYHNAN
+268 KIIPKAIKIYHNAE
-282 LEKSFLSVR
+282 LESKFLSV
-291 GRFLNWHFCQL
+291 
-302 GDVSLT
+302 
-308 DKSVRWG
+308 
-315 THLQQSKNKANYWNT
+315 
-330 SKI
+330 

>member
-1 MKYVFIVNPESA
+1 MKYIFIVNPESA

-22 NIEKVCKKE
+22 NIEKVCKQE
-31 KLEYEIC
+31 HIEYEVC
-38 YTLAPGD
+38 YTLAQGD
-45 ATRLAQSYKDQE
+45 ATRLAQSYKDDE

-68 LSEVLNGIVGTKNKL
+68 LSEVLNGVVGTKNKI

-97 IKELGKTEIKSDV
+97 VKELAKAEIESDV
-110 GVINGKYF
+110 GVVNGKYF

-135 LMKKKNIKI
+135 LMKKKNVKV

-151 IIYTFTH
+151 ILYTFTH
-158 FKFKEIHFESE
+158 FKFKQIHFKSQ
-169 EKDETN
+169 EKDEKG

-190 GYNISPKASLEDGT
+190 GYNISPKASLEDNY
-204 FEVYYTEKQKMPTI
+204 FDVYYINKLRLPSI

-223 KLKKGKLEE
+223 KLKKGKLEQ
-232 DKRIQHFKTNK
+232 DKRTNHFKTNN
-243 IQVTSKQPIRFNV
+243 ITVTSEEPIRFNV

-268 KIIQNAVTIYHNAN
+268 KIIPKAIKIYHNVE
-282 LEKSFLSVR
+282 LESKFLSV
-291 GRFLNWHFCQL
+291 
-302 GDVSLT
+302 
-308 DKSVRWG
+308 
-315 THLQQSKNKANYWNT
+315 
-330 SKI
+330 

>member
-1 MKYVFIVNPESA
+1 MKYIFIVNPESA

-22 NIEKVCKKE
+22 NIEKVCKQE
-31 KLEYEIC
+31 HIEYEVC
-38 YTLAPGD
+38 YTLAQGD
-45 ATRLAQSYKDQE
+45 ATRLAQSYKDDE

-68 LSEVLNGIVGTKNKL
+68 LSEVLNGVIGTKNKI
-83 GIIPAGSGNDFYRT
+83 GIIPAGSSNDFYRT
-97 IKELGKTEIKSDV
+97 VKELAKAEIESDV
-110 GVINGKYF
+110 GVVNGKYF

-135 LMKKKNIKI
+135 LMKKKNVKV

-151 IIYTFTH
+151 ILYTFTH
-158 FKFKEIHFESE
+158 FKFKQIHFKSQ
-169 EKDETN
+169 EKDEKG

-190 GYNISPKASLEDGT
+190 GYNISPKASLEDNY
-204 FEVYYTEKQKMPTI
+204 FDVYYINKLRLPSI

-223 KLKKGKLEE
+223 KLKKGKLEQ
-232 DKRIQHFKTNK
+232 DKRTNHFKTNN
-243 IQVTSKQPIRFNV
+243 ITVTSEEPIRFNV

-268 KIIQNAVTIYHNAN
+268 KIIPKAIKIYHNAE
-282 LEKSFLSVR
+282 LESKFLSV
-291 GRFLNWHFCQL
+291 
-302 GDVSLT
+302 
-308 DKSVRWG
+308 
-315 THLQQSKNKANYWNT
+315 
-330 SKI
+330 